1 MLVFSYSQVFVIK
14 KKSIPLV
21 SRLLF
26 ILVIVMTVTGVVF
39 GFYTNT
45 DIPHLAIIS
54 VAILELLMVITGI
67 ILIVRHNKA

>member
-1 MLVFSYSQVFVIK
+1 
-14 KKSIPLV
+14 
-21 SRLLF
+21 
-26 ILVIVMTVTGVVF
+26 MTVTGVVF